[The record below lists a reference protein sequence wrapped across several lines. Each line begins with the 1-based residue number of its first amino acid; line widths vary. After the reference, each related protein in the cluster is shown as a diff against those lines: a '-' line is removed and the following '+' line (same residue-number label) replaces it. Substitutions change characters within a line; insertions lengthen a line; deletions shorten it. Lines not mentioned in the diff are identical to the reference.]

1 MIISCK
7 KCSKKFEIDSSLIP
21 ENGRLLKCG
30 SCNYE
35 WFFKEDKVKITKN
48 IVKEPIINKKKQK
61 KVDQKKTDLRDTDI
75 DTSVNYTKAPTLNE
89 EDLNKKDTNNISFLS
104 MILIFIISMIALIIL
119 VDTFKNPISLIIPNI
134 EDILF
139 SLYETLKDI
148 ILFLKDLF

>member
-48 IVKEPIINKKKQK
+48 IVKEPIINKEKQK

-104 MILIFIISMIALIIL
+104 MILIFIISMITLIIL

>member
-48 IVKEPIINKKKQK
+48 IVKEPIINKEKQK
-61 KVDQKKTDLRDTDI
+61 KVDPKKTDLRDTDI

>member
-1 MIISCK
+1 
-7 KCSKKFEIDSSLIP
+7 
-21 ENGRLLKCG
+21 
-30 SCNYE
+30 
-35 WFFKEDKVKITKN
+35 
-48 IVKEPIINKKKQK
+48 
-61 KVDQKKTDLRDTDI
+61 
-75 DTSVNYTKAPTLNE
+75 
-89 EDLNKKDTNNISFLS
+89 

>member
-7 KCSKKFEIDSSLIP
+7 KCNKKFEIDSSLIP